1 MVEQPGLGPA
11 RSAGGDESKLAAD
24 RLGASIA
31 KARVADGSPRMY
43 RIAKLIRDLLPG
55 DRELGD
61 PLSTAGDRPS
71 HLLARRVAES
81 AADRPSVARE
91 LGLGALQVWQALS
104 EAQGRGRGDREVAI
118 LFTDLVDFSSWAL
131 AAGDEAILELLRKVG
146 IAEEACI
153 RAHGGE
159 VVKRIGDGLMAV
171 FDDSRAAV
179 EAACEADE
187 KVAALE
193 VPGYQPRLRAGL
205 HVGRPRQ
212 LGGDYIGVDVN
223 IAARIAAAAVGG
235 EILASGQACERL
247 DEDGFSVRRR
257 RRFRAKGAPSNL
269 EVYTVGRAP
278 ATS

>member
-1 MVEQPGLGPA
+1 MAEETGPGPA
-11 RSAGGDESKLAAD
+11 RSAGGDARKLHPD
-24 RLGASIA
+24 RLGTSLA
-31 KARVADGSPRMY
+31 KARAADGSPRAY
-43 RIAKLIRDLLPG
+43 RIVKLMRDLLPG

-81 AADRPSVARE
+81 AGDRPSVARE

-131 AAGDEAILELLRKVG
+131 AAGDEATLELLRKVG

-171 FDDSRAAV
+171 FDDSRAAL
-179 EAACEADE
+179 EAVCEADE

-223 IAARIAAAAVGG
+223 IAARIAAAADGG
-235 EILASGQACERL
+235 EILASGQACEQL
-247 DEDGFSVRRR
+247 GDAEFSIRRR
-257 RRFRAKGAPSNL
+257 SFRAKGAPSDL
-269 EVYTVGRAP
+269 EVYAVARTP
-278 ATS
+278 AAS